1 MYGGSNKQF
10 VNITERV
17 FVSMDGT
24 LYFSYNIPEDEDRYA
39 CTLTLATTQSAQH
52 GPFFRL
58 ILPQF
63 QHSIVKKQHS
73 FPPKI
78 DEYQPIVFPEFPLY
92 DETIYIECFAY
103 GL

>member
-1 MYGGSNKQF
+1 
-10 VNITERV
+10 
-17 FVSMDGT
+17 MDGT
-24 LYFSYNIPEDEDRYA
+24 LYFAYNIPEDANRYA

-63 QHSIVKKQHS
+63 QHLAIIKQQP
-73 FPPKI
+73 FQPKI
-78 DEYQPIVFPEFPLY
+78 DEYQPLVFPEFPLHG
-92 DETIYIECFAY
+92 ETIYIECFAY